1 MRALMLIALG
11 LSGCAAEAGGVPEQE
26 WRYAVAHADCA
37 PWDGAATTIE
47 LSDSPSGQPMTAP
60 YLHISV
66 YRGISDNAGR
76 AVLDGMQSGS
86 LSATMCTA
94 EGACVSVDSGW
105 VDLAPKE
112 STLAGQYSLHLS
124 DGRTISGKFT
134 APIISMRVLCG

>member
-1 MRALMLIALG
+1 MRTMMLIALG
-11 LSGCAAEAGGVPEQE
+11 LSGCAAEAGGAPERE

-47 LSDSPSGQPMTAP
+47 LSDTPSGQPMTMP

-66 YRGISDNAGR
+66 YRGISDHSGR

-86 LSATMCTA
+86 LSATMCPA
-94 EGACVSVDSGW
+94 EGACVSGDSGW

-112 STLAGQYSLHLS
+112 STLEGRYRLHLS
-124 DGRTISGKFT
+124 DGRTITGRFA
-134 APIISMRVLCG
+134 APIVSLRVLCG